1 MTAKHQTRIKIVG
14 ALLLLALIMTTATAG
29 CISTD
34 DNPQTASYTE
44 RNFQFVG
51 NWVYTVNDANWMI
64 MALSADNTGT
74 ILGKTNG
81 EEFVLDIVWVEREL
95 QTGAKVGII
104 NMGDEYVSIIRSTK
118 DSDEMLYYLNEDY
131 LEEDK
136 SIKFIRHGSE

>member
-34 DNPQTASYTE
+34 DNPQTASYAE
-44 RNFQFVG
+44 RNFKFVG
-51 NWVYTVNDANWMI
+51 NWVYTVNNDNWMV

-104 NMGDEYVSIIRSTK
+104 NMDDEYVSIIRSTK

>member
-64 MALSADNTGT
+64 MALSDDNTGM

-104 NMGDEYVSIIRSTK
+104 NMDDEYVSIIRSTK